1 MPAGKQPN
9 IVVFFWDN
17 FGWGEL
23 GCYGGGV
30 LRGAPRVVACVAVV
44 HVGPRPGVRNEAS
57 GRTAALA
64 RMLQVQADRR

>member
-9 IVVFFWDN
+9 TVVFFWDN

-23 GCYGGGV
+23 GYSGGV
-30 LRGAPRVVACVAVV
+30 LRGAPTVVAHVAVA
-44 HVGPRPGVRNEAS
+44 HVGPRPGVRNKAS